1 MNQMEIFKNPE
12 FGSIRTFEQDGK
24 VLFCGT
30 DVATALGY
38 ANPRKAVRDHT
49 RCGTKCSIGVQT
61 GKKADGTP
69 AVQMVEMLFIPE
81 GDVYRLIVHSKLP
94 SAERFERWVFDEV
107 LPSIRQHGAYP
118 AAPGLSRG
126 TGRRRPVKIRIIDFG
141 LPENHRPLRSH
152 ANDAGAD
159 VYMPFDCTL
168 EPGGIAK
175 IPLGFGLEV
184 PDGYAAYVFPRSS
197 LAAKGVVCE
206 LPPVDSGYRG
216 EIHAI
221 VSNVGNETQTLAKDS
236 RIGQLIIMPVV
247 IADFVNDLGGQRG
260 AGAFGSTGE

>member
-1 MNQMEIFKNPE
+1 M
-12 FGSIRTFEQDGK
+12 
-24 VLFCGT
+24 
-30 DVATALGY
+30 
-38 ANPRKAVRDHT
+38 
-49 RCGTKCSIGVQT
+49 
-61 GKKADGTP
+61 
-69 AVQMVEMLFIPE
+69 
-81 GDVYRLIVHSKLP
+81 
-94 SAERFERWVFDEV
+94 
-107 LPSIRQHGAYP
+107 
-118 AAPGLSRG
+118 
-126 TGRRRPVKIRIIDFG
+126 KIRIIDFG

-221 VSNVGNETQTLAKDS
+221 VSNVGNEARTLPKDS
-236 RIGQLIIMPVV
+236 RIGQLMTMFRLRIRPCSQ
-247 IADFVNDLGGQRG
+247 AQ
-260 AGAFGSTGE
+260 TGNLRLWRMKSSMIFLLPQWQGRKPHL

>member
-1 MNQMEIFKNPE
+1 M
-12 FGSIRTFEQDGK
+12 
-24 VLFCGT
+24 
-30 DVATALGY
+30 
-38 ANPRKAVRDHT
+38 
-49 RCGTKCSIGVQT
+49 
-61 GKKADGTP
+61 
-69 AVQMVEMLFIPE
+69 
-81 GDVYRLIVHSKLP
+81 
-94 SAERFERWVFDEV
+94 
-107 LPSIRQHGAYP
+107 
-118 AAPGLSRG
+118 
-126 TGRRRPVKIRIIDFG
+126 KIKIIDFG

-221 VSNVGNETQTLAKDS
+221 VSNVGNDAQMLAKDS
-236 RIGQLIIMPVV
+236 RRTALKE
-247 IADFVNDLGGQRG
+247 
-260 AGAFGSTGE
+260 AFSDSLRC

>member
-1 MNQMEIFKNPE
+1 MKIKLIDYGVSKE
-12 FGSIRTFEQDGK
+12 
-24 VLFCGT
+24 
-30 DVATALGY
+30 
-38 ANPRKAVRDHT
+38 
-49 RCGTKCSIGVQT
+49 RC
-61 GKKADGTP
+61 P
-69 AVQMVEMLFIPE
+69 F
-81 GDVYRLIVHSKLP
+81 
-94 SAERFERWVFDEV
+94 
-107 LPSIRQHGAYP
+107 
-118 AAPGLSRG
+118 
-126 TGRRRPVKIRIIDFG
+126 RPH
-141 LPENHRPLRSH
+141 E
-152 ANDAGAD
+152 NDAGAD

-221 VSNVGNETQTLAKDS
+221 VSNVGNESRTLPKDS

-260 AGAFGSTGE
+260 AGAFGSTGK

>member
-1 MNQMEIFKNPE
+1 M
-12 FGSIRTFEQDGK
+12 
-24 VLFCGT
+24 
-30 DVATALGY
+30 
-38 ANPRKAVRDHT
+38 
-49 RCGTKCSIGVQT
+49 
-61 GKKADGTP
+61 
-69 AVQMVEMLFIPE
+69 
-81 GDVYRLIVHSKLP
+81 
-94 SAERFERWVFDEV
+94 
-107 LPSIRQHGAYP
+107 
-118 AAPGLSRG
+118 
-126 TGRRRPVKIRIIDFG
+126 KIKIIDFG

-216 EIHAI
+216 E
-221 VSNVGNETQTLAKDS
+221 

-247 IADFVNDLGGQRG
+247 IADFVNDLGGKRG
-260 AGAFGSTGE
+260 AGAFGSTGK

>member
-1 MNQMEIFKNPE
+1 M
-12 FGSIRTFEQDGK
+12 
-24 VLFCGT
+24 
-30 DVATALGY
+30 
-38 ANPRKAVRDHT
+38 
-49 RCGTKCSIGVQT
+49 
-61 GKKADGTP
+61 
-69 AVQMVEMLFIPE
+69 
-81 GDVYRLIVHSKLP
+81 
-94 SAERFERWVFDEV
+94 
-107 LPSIRQHGAYP
+107 
-118 AAPGLSRG
+118 
-126 TGRRRPVKIRIIDFG
+126 KIKIIDFG
-141 LPENHRPLRSH
+141 LPEKHRPFRSH

-159 VYMPFDCTL
+159 VYIPFDCTL

-221 VSNVGNETQTLAKDS
+221 VSNVGKEAQTLAKDS

-260 AGAFGSTGE
+260 AGAFGSTGK

>member
-1 MNQMEIFKNPE
+1 MSCGCPCEKGALPLTLL
-12 FGSIRTFEQDGK
+12 RQD
-24 VLFCGT
+24 
-30 DVATALGY
+30 
-38 ANPRKAVRDHT
+38 
-49 RCGTKCSIGVQT
+49 
-61 GKKADGTP
+61 
-69 AVQMVEMLFIPE
+69 
-81 GDVYRLIVHSKLP
+81 
-94 SAERFERWVFDEV
+94 
-107 LPSIRQHGAYP
+107 YP
-118 AAPGLSRG
+118 AALEGG
-126 TGRRRPVKIRIIDFG
+126 GQWKIRIIDFG

-236 RIGQLIIMPVV
+236 
-247 IADFVNDLGGQRG
+247 
-260 AGAFGSTGE
+260 GSGSLSSCLW